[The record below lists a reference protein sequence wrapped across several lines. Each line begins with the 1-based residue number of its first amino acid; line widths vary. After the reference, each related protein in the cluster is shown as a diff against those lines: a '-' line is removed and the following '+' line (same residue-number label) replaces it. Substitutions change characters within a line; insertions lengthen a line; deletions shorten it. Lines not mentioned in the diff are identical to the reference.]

1 MIDGYMAVWLER
13 QSDGFVQIA
22 AVAYDHNI
30 AHLRD
35 YGWGFPRFT
44 MEREASGD
52 VEFHPIVPDIHS
64 VENDGHP
71 QGE

>member
-22 AVAYDHNI
+22 AVAIDHNI
-30 AHLRD
+30 AHLQD
-35 YGWGFPRFT
+35 AGWGFPRFFIAQD
-44 MEREASGD
+44 EHGD
-52 VEFHPIVPDIHS
+52 VDIQPIRPDIHS
-64 VENDGHP
+64 AHNDGHP